1 MQYFKIFLQYFQ
13 DFGLAIFQTKQIYS
27 YNLYFFV
34 SNFANLTVLFSNL
47 SRRFSASF
55 ADLRIMHRKVHGL
68 KKAETIDAFDKEVFD
83 WPAKIFPQQP
93 QEETEEGQQQEVQ
106 QPQELQ
112 QPQEVPP
119 HGSHAAVQADDI
131 GHELEGEDEAIRFG
145 VTMTGR
151 VSGS

>member
-1 MQYFKIFLQYFQ
+1 
-13 DFGLAIFQTKQIYS
+13 
-27 YNLYFFV
+27 
-34 SNFANLTVLFSNL
+34 
-47 SRRFSASF
+47 
-55 ADLRIMHRKVHGL
+55 MHRKVHGL
-68 KKAETIDAFDKEVFD
+68 KKAETIDAFDKEVFN

-106 QPQELQ
+106 QPQE
-112 QPQEVPP
+112 VPP
-119 HGSHAAVQADDI
+119 HDGHAAVEDDI